1 MYACIVNFDGCKK
14 RVYAHASLPVLST
27 VKKRVSNTVWS
38 FSAYCLCM
46 CCVSIHRYDNVGV
59 DNIGTVERI
68 FVKSACDKMHFQSK
82 LRVCK
87 KVTLRTNP
95 YYTFNCAESRCIY
108 FGAVLKNRRNFTLPM
123 KMKTRLLLTVEA
135 LQCSTSQP
143 NKASQLLTTI
153 IKQS

>member
-1 MYACIVNFDGCKK
+1 MDVNS
-14 RVYAHASLPVLST
+14 VYARTRRFRCWALSRNGLVILYGRSVRIVCVCAVYASIGMIKL
-27 VKKRVSNTVWS
+27 VS
-38 FSAYCLCM
+38 
-46 CCVSIHRYDNVGV
+46 

-135 LQCSTSQP
+135 LQC
-143 NKASQLLTTI
+143 
-153 IKQS
+153 